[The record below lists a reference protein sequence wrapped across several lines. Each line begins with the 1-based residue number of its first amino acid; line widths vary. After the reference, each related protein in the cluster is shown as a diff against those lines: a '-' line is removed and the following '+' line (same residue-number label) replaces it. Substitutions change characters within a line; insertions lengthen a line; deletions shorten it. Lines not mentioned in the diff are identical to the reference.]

1 MKARGEIQLLE
12 HSLLKMKALSC
23 NPNILRNNFQVAKKI
38 KTIIE
43 QKPELLMCWHF
54 HFKKYIEQSII
65 TDNIFET
72 WTIKIN
78 GKLCL

>member
-43 QKPELLMCWHF
+43 QKPELLMC
-54 HFKKYIEQSII
+54 
-65 TDNIFET
+65 
-72 WTIKIN
+72 
-78 GKLCL
+78 